1 MEEIFASLSWQL
13 GKTSLDFGGFCVWK
27 TSYGNSVGFPVT
39 PTIYVTVLYQ
49 FLGFN
54 CSQKGLL
61 FIS

>member
-39 PTIYVTVLYQ
+39 HTIYVTVLYQ
-49 FLGFN
+49 FLGF
-54 CSQKGLL
+54 
-61 FIS
+61 